1 MTRVPVQAAALS
13 VAKSLPTK
21 NGVGPSCVPLPAGAW
36 PSLLD
41 FLVERFAAIPR
52 SEWLTRLHAGD
63 VLDAQGCALPADQSY
78 LPHSKVYYYRSLCA
92 ELPIPF
98 EATVLYQDAH
108 LVVADKPHFLP
119 VIPAGRYLQ
128 ETLLVRLKR
137 QLGCDS
143 LTPLHRIDRDTAGL
157 VLFSADVTTRG
168 AYAALFRERCIV
180 KHYEAVAPWR
190 ADLALPMDYESRIV
204 EGDTFM
210 TMREVPGEPNAQTH
224 IALLEHNG
232 TLARYS
238 LSPHTGRHH
247 QLRVQMAGLEMP
259 ILNDGMYPNLTP
271 ECPPG
276 TAPDYSRPL
285 QLLAKALAFTDP
297 VTGEA
302 RTLESRLSL
311 QALNAG

>member
-1 MTRVPVQAAALS
+1 M
-13 VAKSLPTK
+13 
-21 NGVGPSCVPLPAGAW
+21 
-36 PSLLD
+36 LD

-63 VLDAQGCALPADQSY
+63 VLDAQGRALPADQPY
-78 LPHSKVYYYRSLCA
+78 LPHSKVYYYRSLDV

-137 QLGCDS
+137 QLGIDS

-157 VLFSADVTTRG
+157 VLFSADVSTRG
-168 AYAALFRERCIV
+168 VYAALFRERRII
-180 KHYEAVAPWR
+180 KHYEAIATGR
-190 ADLALPMDYESRIV
+190 ADLVLPMDYESRIV

-247 QLRVQMAGLEMP
+247 QLRVQMAALGMP
-259 ILNDGMYPNLTP
+259 ILNDGMYPHLTP

-276 TAPDYSRPL
+276 TAPDYRRPL
-285 QLLAKALAFTDP
+285 QLLAKKLAFTDP
-297 VTGEA
+297 VTGQA
-302 RTLESRLSL
+302 MTFESRLRL
-311 QALNAG
+311 QALTVTATTQATA